1 VKLQIPSS
9 ERARL
14 NPFRFGIDYDRPAPC
29 DPQSLMTDTNQT
41 SPLKVSFD
49 AKRAIDFARSEL
61 FERTF
66 KEGMAM
72 VEETAAY
79 LDGPGRAASKR
90 LSRAAALAYA
100 GESMRLTTRL
110 MQVAS
115 WLLVQRAVRDGEI
128 QLAEASSEKYRL
140 ISREPQPTT
149 SFAGSDELPEALKA
163 LIIRGGAIFER
174 VRRLDETMYDSGAVA
189 PANAVGNQMARL
201 TEAFMR

>member
-1 VKLQIPSS
+1 
-9 ERARL
+9 
-14 NPFRFGIDYDRPAPC
+14 
-29 DPQSLMTDTNQT
+29 MTDTTQP
-41 SPLKVSFD
+41 SPARSGFN
-49 AKRAIDFARSEL
+49 AKRAADFARSDV

-66 KEGMAM
+66 KEGMAL

-128 QLAEASSEKYRL
+128 ALMEAASEKYRL
-140 ISREPQPTT
+140 ISRDNQAAAA
-149 SFAGSDELPEALKA
+149 FAGADELPEALKV
-163 LIIRGGAIFER
+163 LIERGAAIYER
-174 VRRLDETMYDSGAVA
+174 VRRLDESMYEGGAEA
-189 PANAVGNQMARL
+189 ANPVSDQMAQL
-201 TEAFMR
+201 EAAFRR

>member
-1 VKLQIPSS
+1 
-9 ERARL
+9 
-14 NPFRFGIDYDRPAPC
+14 
-29 DPQSLMTDTNQT
+29 MTDTNQA
-41 SPLKVSFD
+41 SPIRSGFD
-49 AKRAIDFARSEL
+49 PQRALDFARSEL

-66 KEGMAM
+66 KEGMAL

-128 QLAEASSEKYRL
+128 QMMEAASEKYRL
-140 ISREPQPTT
+140 ISREAPSGTG
-149 SFAGSDELPEALKA
+149 FAGGEELPEALKS
-163 LIIRGGAIFER
+163 LIGRGAAIYER
-174 VRRLDETMYDSGAVA
+174 VRRLDETMYEGGEEA
-189 PANAVGNQMARL
+189 GNPVSDQLARL
-201 TEAFMR
+201 QQAFGG

>member
-1 VKLQIPSS
+1 
-9 ERARL
+9 
-14 NPFRFGIDYDRPAPC
+14 
-29 DPQSLMTDTNQT
+29 MTDTTQA
-41 SPLKVSFD
+41 SPTRSGFD
-49 AKRAIDFARSEL
+49 PKRAADFAKSEL

-66 KEGMAM
+66 KEGMGL

-90 LSRAAALAYA
+90 LPRAAALAYA

-128 QLAEASSEKYRL
+128 HLNEAASEKYRL
-140 ISREPQPTT
+140 ISREPQPATP
-149 SFAGSDELPEALKA
+149 FAGADELPEALKT

-174 VRRLDETMYDSGAVA
+174 VRRLDETMYEGGEDAA
-189 PANAVGNQMARL
+189 ANPVSDQLAKLQA
-201 TEAFMR
+201 AFQR